1 MKVSTVHWS
10 TASHSFFKLLR
21 LNEFCNIEHIE
32 GEMAALQ
39 RRMLLSV
46 KNTFKGLF
54 TMLIELHINYS
65 VSWKAQIKYLW
76 NLLHSKDK
84 QTKMESSAVW
94 YWQWWNT
101 SVLRG
106 GLKIVI
112 VLHKK
117 SHQWKKKWAFAAA
130 SASSLLRKITFSFK
144 HDMYG
149 DDSICITS
157 NQPEL
162 DKTARVWQDG
172 ASSSCAGFYYFFKAK
187 FISNSKHFG
196 VRKTAHDQMNKWNGL
211 GIKLSIS

>member
-1 MKVSTVHWS
+1 MNFAILSILK
-10 TASHSFFKLLR
+10 
-21 LNEFCNIEHIE
+21 

-54 TMLIELHINYS
+54 TMLIEFHINYS

-76 NLLHSKDK
+76 NLLHIQNTNRRK
-84 QTKMESSAVW
+84 
-94 YWQWWNT
+94 WNLQQFDIG
-101 SVLRG
+101 SG
-106 GLKIVI
+106 GILLFWGGCLKIVI

-117 SHQWKKKWAFAAA
+117 SHQWKKKWALAFAAA
-130 SASSLLRKITFSFK
+130 SASSLLKKITFSFK

-211 GIKLSIS
+211 GVKLSIS